1 MTGSISL
8 LSPLR
13 FVVAESS
20 RRATNPSHNLT
31 GATRILTAGVV
42 LVTIQLALGTDQTN
56 APAPPKP
63 IGRHVQPDLSKWDLN
78 RNGKLD
84 PGEVEAWRR
93 DQIKQRHDEMQR
105 HVEELNAK
113 AKAEAEMA
121 RLQEAARRSNA
132 IVVPNGFWRQFDTN
146 GNGVLD
152 PEERAAYRKALA
164 DLKARQ
170 QAAEADARSRKQQ
183 AGTTRPSAS
192 APPPQQS
199 TTNVTR

>member
-1 MTGSISL
+1 M
-8 LSPLR
+8 
-13 FVVAESS
+13 
-20 RRATNPSHNLT
+20 
-31 GATRILTAGVV
+31 RIRTLAVYT
-42 LVTIQLALGTDQTN
+42 LALATQFAVGAEQTN
-56 APAPPKP
+56 APVPPRP
-63 IGRHVQPDLSKWDLN
+63 IGRHVHPDFSKWDLN
-78 RNGKLD
+78 HNGKLD
-84 PGEVEAWRR
+84 PDEIEAYRR

-121 RLQEAARRSNA
+121 LYQEVARRSNA
-132 IVVPNGFWRQFDTN
+132 IVVPNRFWRQFDTN

-170 QAAEADARSRKQQ
+170 QGAEADAQSRKQQ
-183 AGTTRPSAS
+183 AGTTRPPAS

-199 TTNVTR
+199 TTNVAR